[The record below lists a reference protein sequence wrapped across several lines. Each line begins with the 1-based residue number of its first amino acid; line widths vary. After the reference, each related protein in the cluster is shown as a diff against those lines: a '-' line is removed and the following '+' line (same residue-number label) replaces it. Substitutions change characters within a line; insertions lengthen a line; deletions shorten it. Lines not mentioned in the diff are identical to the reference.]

1 MSKRVETLAKA
12 MQNMDVN
19 AREAGTPKS
28 VKTLE
33 QYKQDAAILLAEVD
47 SVTFS
52 PENVSRAIV
61 DAGYESAEYLEQF
74 LKISEVLSVTT
85 NGGMYSL
92 AHMKRAWARGHENG
106 FWIARDGNSIQP
118 EAIAPTGQKD
128 FYTESDVK
136 NAEGQGFFS
145 GWTNGIFSM
154 SGLPFDREKMPLLGA
169 EHSEANNPYSDP
181 SEK

>member
-1 MSKRVETLAKA
+1 MSNRVEILAKA
-12 MQNMDVN
+12 MQNLDLN
-19 AREAGTPKS
+19 SREPGAPKS

-33 QYKQDAAILLAEVD
+33 QYKQEAAVLLAEVD
-47 SVTFS
+47 NVTFS

-74 LKISEVLSVTT
+74 LKVSEELRMIP
-85 NGGMYSL
+85 NGPVYSL
-92 AHMKRAWARGHENG
+92 AHMKRAWAKGHENG

-118 EAIAPTGQKD
+118 EAIDPTGPKD

-169 EHSEANNPYSDP
+169 EHSEENNPYSGP